1 MLKKFKFFMS
11 SIVII
16 FVLLLGSNVFAAPIC
31 PVPVEF
37 TQPNGDVITVTS
49 YGDEFFSWQEDENGN
64 IITYDEESNSY
75 KYAEI
80 KDNKII
86 STSHIVGGISLFS
99 AFSHK
104 IQREDMEPLWES
116 AERIDYSRT
125 DVNDGIQLMS
135 VDDETVDKK
144 PLTDQALLTIL
155 IEFNDTEIKYGAD
168 FWGKQMFCDE
178 PGAISV
184 VNYWKENANGKEI
197 FKPTSTV
204 ELQEKVGNSGIV
216 SVENYTDIEYKIKA
230 ISDGVVQMYLDTPHP
245 VKTWYNNSFKE
256 TDDVVELAMK
266 ALESNFDFSA
276 QQPHIVTIFAGYDNL
291 IGVGDGQGQVN
302 GYTSVFGIETSSG
315 INLGRYTV
323 QGERLNENVPAGIGV
338 ICHELGHSVFG
349 LPDLYFANSN
359 ASWTTGIFHYSLM
372 SSGGRGKRY
381 TPNDYNQ
388 ENDCGDSYDA
398 YEGHVPA
405 HLDPWCKIKCGFVT
419 PTLVEDWEGN
429 INSISDIE
437 NERQYNI
444 IKVQSK
450 ADTKQYFLIENRQLV
465 GFDKGLEALDVE
477 HNKRVFNGGI
487 LIYHIDENVGYKNN
501 NNTNRHRFIS
511 IERCG
516 HGYTRK
522 YAPSM
527 WPYSFEDGENILNS
541 KTDPNS
547 NFYAPASKT
556 DKCLKDEDCHPKT
569 VESGISVEV
578 LDDSSPSMR
587 VKISIDDK
595 YKIKTG
601 ETFSEAFPDI
611 NFCNAV
617 IDILEQDDSIERN
630 PNDVISEEDWSK
642 LLLTETLSLLNR
654 DIEDLEGIQHFSK
667 LRNFSCSGNKLT
679 QLNLSGNPMLRTVYC
694 SNNQLTELDVSG
706 CVNIEFLRC
715 NGNKLTK
722 LDISDCKKLQ
732 QFYCHNNLLK
742 ELDLS
747 KNMGVSDLRCYDNQL
762 THLNLK
768 NNVWLRILHCYD
780 NYMNENY
787 ELSIEKST
795 TFDEAFNS
803 GQSTN
808 FKYPPQHTVAEPS
821 PTPTPK
827 TGDRVELEQTGNV
840 VTATLIF
847 EETKPPKQDDI
858 WIIVAYKK
866 DGVLKSAEVPQLV
879 DMTASFI
886 IPKAFEDC
894 EISAYVW
901 DKDMKSIMGVQKI
914 K

>member
-1 MLKKFKFFMS
+1 MLKKFKFYMS
-11 SIVII
+11 SIGII
-16 FVLLLGSNVFAAPIC
+16 SILLLGATAFAAPIC

-64 IITYDEESNSY
+64 IITYDEDSNSY

-80 KDNKII
+80 KDNEII
-86 STSHIVGGISLFS
+86 STQQIVGGISLFS

-104 IQREDMEPLWES
+104 IQREDIEPLWEN
-116 AERIDYSRT
+116 AERIDYSKS
-125 DVNDGIQLMS
+125 DANNGIQLMS

-144 PLTDQALLTIL
+144 PRTDQALLTIL

-168 FWGKQMFCDE
+168 FWSKQMFLDE
-178 PGAISV
+178 PGALSV

-197 FKPTSTV
+197 FKSANTID
-204 ELQEKVGNSGIV
+204 LKKKVGNEGII
-216 SVENYTDIEYKIKA
+216 SFQEYTDINYQIKA
-230 ISDGVVQMYLDTPHP
+230 VSDGVVHIYLDIPHP
-245 VKTWYNNSFKE
+245 AKTWNDNFKE
-256 TDDVVELAMK
+256 TNNVAELAVK
-266 ALESNFDFSA
+266 SLEEHFDFSFEY
-276 QQPHIVTIFAGYDNL
+276 PHIITIFAGYDNL
-291 IGVGDGQGQVN
+291 IGAGSGQGQVH
-302 GYTSVFGIETSSG
+302 GHSSQLTLETSSG

-323 QGERLNENVPAGIGV
+323 QGEKLQANVPLGIGT
-338 ICHELGHSVFG
+338 ICHELGHSVFN
-349 LPDLYFANSN
+349 LPDLYLSTLPYG
-359 ASWTTGIFHYSLM
+359 SDGICSYSLM
-372 SSGGRGKRY
+372 SLGCWGNRHDAENVGRD
-381 TPNDYNQ
+381 DYEDIYAN
-388 ENDCGDSYDA
+388 YL
-398 YEGHVPA
+398 GHVPS
-405 HLDPWCKIKCGFVT
+405 HLDPWCKIQCDFVA
-419 PTLVEDWEGN
+419 PKLVVSDWNGN
-429 INSISDIE
+429 INSISDMVTSSK
-437 NERQYNI
+437 YNV
-444 IKVQSK
+444 IKVHSK
-450 ADTKQYFLIENRQLV
+450 ADPKQYFLIENRQLI
-465 GFDKGLEALDVE
+465 GFDKGLEVLDE
-477 HNKRVFNGGI
+477 EYYERVFNGGI
-487 LIYHIDENVGYKNN
+487 LIYHIDENVRCNNN
-501 NNTNRHRFIS
+501 NNTNYHRFIS
-511 IERCG
+511 IERSG
-516 HGYTRK
+516 IGLRTDFSEAIWTYLNI
-522 YAPSM
+522 
-527 WPYSFEDGENILNS
+527 DGRNKLASE
-541 KTDPNS
+541 TEPNS
-547 NFYAPASKT
+547 NFHQAKSKV
-556 DKCLKDEDCHPKT
+556 DKCSLSEECHPQT
-569 VESGISVEV
+569 VESGISIEV
-578 LDDSSPSMR
+578 LDESSSSMR
-587 VKISIDDK
+587 VKVSVDDEYMINK
-595 YKIKTG
+595 G
-601 ETFSEAFPDI
+601 ETFSEVFPDI

-630 PNDVISEEDWSK
+630 PNNVISEEDWFK
-642 LLLTETLSLLNR
+642 LLSTETLSLPNR
-654 DIEDLEGIQHFSK
+654 NIENLEGIQHFSK

-679 QLNLSGNPMLRTVYC
+679 QLNLSENPMLRNVYC

-706 CVNIEFLRC
+706 CVNIEFLYC

-722 LDISDCKKLQ
+722 LDVSDCKKLR

-747 KNMGVSDLRCYDNQL
+747 KNMGVSDLRCYGNQL

-787 ELSIEKST
+787 ELSIEKSA

-803 GQSTN
+803 GQSSN
-808 FKYPPQHTVAEPS
+808 FKYPPQQRVAEPS

-866 DGVLKSAEVPQLV
+866 DGVLKSAEVPRLV

-901 DKDMKSIMGVQKI
+901 DKDMKAIMGVQKI